1 MNNGKTVTISQV
13 CLLKR
18 ESGEKKGGGEDL
30 GWRGLY
36 MLLGED
42 GGGTESTVA
51 PGRGREAGNRGG
63 QFSAFLSEGPMKFLE
78 LGS

>member
-1 MNNGKTVTISQV
+1 MA
-13 CLLKR
+13 
-18 ESGEKKGGGEDL
+18 GGASTL
-30 GWRGLY
+30 
-36 MLLGED
+36 LLGED

-63 QFSAFLSEGPMKFLE
+63 QFSAFLSEGPVKFLE